1 MFSALS
7 AENKKR
13 NSQRPQRLCGELE
26 KTMVKKEKASPEKEK
41 SSSQWTRKGLSLWIC
56 LTFFACAWM
65 FVLGIFVGRETVP
78 VKFDIGKLES
88 ELAALKEAVIK
99 KELDRYKPD
108 PNSEDNKTRMEFYE
122 ALKNTGEEDRLK
134 ADIPQNNL
142 KPMPQETVSM
152 VKKSSVSKNTV
163 TAPKAETVAAVKKS
177 AENNKDFTIQVAALK
192 DQKVADTLVAKLK
205 KKGYPAYRSMGK
217 VPGKGIFYRI
227 RIGSFKN
234 RADADITFNR
244 LKKEN
249 IKAII
254 VQK

>member
-1 MFSALS
+1 VSGLS
-7 AENKKR
+7 FKIME
-13 NSQRPQRLCGELE
+13 
-26 KTMVKKEKASPEKEK
+26 KKEKTPPEKKK

-78 VKFDIGKLES
+78 LKFDIGKLEN

-108 PNSEDNKTRMEFYE
+108 PNSEDNKTKMEFYE
-122 ALKNTGEEDRLK
+122 ALKNTDQEEKLK
-134 ADIPQNNL
+134 TDIPQNNP
-142 KPMPQETVSM
+142 KPLPQKTVSTAE
-152 VKKSSVSKNTV
+152 KPSAPKNTV
-163 TAPKAETVAAVKKS
+163 TAPIAKTAAAVGKS
-177 AENNKDFTIQVAALK
+177 AEDNKKFTIQVAALK
-192 DQKVADTLVAKLK
+192 DIEVADTLVAKLEK
-205 KKGYPAYRSMGK
+205 RGYPAYRTMGK
-217 VPGKGIFYRI
+217 VPGKGIFYRVS
-227 RIGSFKN
+227 IGSFKN
-234 RADADITFNR
+234 RADTDIILNR